1 MTLLENKIPPLLV
14 AVICAV
20 IMWLLAERLVPTE
33 DIGWAKAKAM
43 AIFITV
49 ILAAYFCLAGVMAF
63 RAAKTTANPL
73 KPETAASLVQ
83 VGVYR
88 ISRNPMYLG
97 FALFLTAWAIYLES
111 FWSLFGLGGFI
122 LFITRFQILPEERA
136 MQALFGDEFKD
147 YAKAVRRWL

>member
-33 DIGWAKAKAM
+33 DISWAKAM
-43 AIFITV
+43 AISITI